1 MRRQCAVSLFCLVS
15 LCGFEGILAQ
25 FRGDYYIFLL
35 VEQESGRNELRPY
48 IGSRAGMKAFP
59 KFEGNFP

>member
-1 MRRQCAVSLFCLVS
+1 MRRQCAVSLFCVVS

-35 VEQESGRNELRPY
+35 VEQESGRNDE
-48 IGSRAGMKAFP
+48 
-59 KFEGNFP
+59 FEGNFP